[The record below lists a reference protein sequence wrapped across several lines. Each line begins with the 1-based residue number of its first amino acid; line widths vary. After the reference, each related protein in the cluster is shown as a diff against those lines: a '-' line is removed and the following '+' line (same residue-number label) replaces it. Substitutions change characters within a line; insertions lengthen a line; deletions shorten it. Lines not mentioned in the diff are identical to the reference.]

1 MSSETTTECNG
12 DKTLGYDFN
21 AKCYSSGKC
30 NGCDVCT
37 INCPGCA
44 NCAPQKLGR
53 HLAVGDYV
61 VVAQK
66 VDSAFGGKVTWAPDM
81 DKAIG
86 RVGWIR
92 SGGPRKGFTVKFSPE
107 VKELEG
113 FVYPPTSIRLANPE
127 DVKTSEFI
135 HTLKDQKDEDDA

>member
-1 MSSETTTECNG
+1 MSTETTTECNG

-21 AKCYSSGKC
+21 AKCYSSGEC

-37 INCPGCA
+37 LKCPGCV
-44 NCAPQKLGR
+44 NCAPRKLDR
-53 HLAVGDYV
+53 HLVVGDYV
-61 VVAQK
+61 VVATK
-66 VDSAFGGKVTWAPDM
+66 VDSAFGGKIKWNPEM

-113 FVYPPTSIRLANPE
+113 FVYPPASVRLANPE